1 MAKCMQVIDAYIKV
15 LKALEGLKKRPGG
28 TIYLETTC
36 LVAIMKWDGEK
47 DETIEANYP
56 NRATS

>member
-1 MAKCMQVIDAYIKV
+1 MAKCMQVIDAYITL
-15 LKALEGLKKRPGG
+15 LKAQEGLKKRPGG

-36 LVAIMKWDGEK
+36 LVAIMKQNGEK

-56 NRATS
+56 NRGTS